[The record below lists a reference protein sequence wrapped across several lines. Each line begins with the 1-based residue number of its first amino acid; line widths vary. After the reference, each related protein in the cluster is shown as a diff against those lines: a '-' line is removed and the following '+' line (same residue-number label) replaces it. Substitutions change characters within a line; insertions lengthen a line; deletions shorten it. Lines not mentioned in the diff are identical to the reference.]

1 MTRPTLGPESR
12 RSEAAH
18 SAISNMPRIRLVT
31 FDLDNTL
38 WNVQTVIRNAER
50 RLVGWLDDHAPAA
63 AVLYRREEDVSA
75 MREGLIAA
83 QPQLEHDI
91 SSLRQEILR
100 LLLRRAG
107 YGDADAGRLA
117 VQAFAAFMEAR
128 HDIEFFDGALEALA
142 TLSRRFVLGSL
153 TNGNADPKKLKLDR
167 YLTFS
172 FCAAD
177 VGAMKPAPNLFRK
190 ALQHSG
196 VLADQAVHVGDH
208 PVHDIAAAANV
219 GMHTLWVNGP
229 EQRSLRPASVPDK
242 APATVEIE
250 RLDEVV
256 GAIERIE
263 GMRG

>member
-1 MTRPTLGPESR
+1 M
-12 RSEAAH
+12 
-18 SAISNMPRIRLVT
+18 
-31 FDLDNTL
+31 
-38 WNVQTVIRNAER
+38 
-50 RLVGWLDDHAPAA
+50 
-63 AVLYRREEDVSA
+63 
-75 MREGLIAA
+75 
-83 QPQLEHDI
+83 
-91 SSLRQEILR
+91 
-100 LLLRRAG
+100 LLRRAG

-177 VGAMKPAPNLFRK
+177 VGAMKPAPNLFLK

-256 GAIERIE
+256 DAIERIE